1 MAPGPPRWHARA
13 DIADEDVNRR
23 TWLAAERTWLAW
35 WRTALGTAVAA
46 LAVGRLA
53 PELTGGTNW
62 PWILVGTGYAVL
74 AIAMFIAGHA
84 RHRHVEE
91 ALEAGTFSRLDRRV
105 VDGMTVV
112 GALLALSTI
121 ALIVFAL

>member
-1 MAPGPPRWHARA
+1 MVWLRA
-13 DIADEDVNRR
+13 GALDHR
-23 TWLAAERTWLAW
+23 THRV
-35 WRTALGTAVAA
+35 RAVA
-46 LAVGRLA
+46 R
-53 PELTGGTNW
+53 PIR

-112 GALLALSTI
+112 GSVLALSTI